1 MMKRRGNRVVFVVF
15 AVIGLLASAG
25 CALSTYITRLSSTPT
40 TYLALTLAPSLTL
53 TETATPTLTSS
64 PTVTSTSTPTEIP
77 TTTPTPTITPCAE
90 FAGTV
95 QKVQVPSSTL
105 GVPLPVSIYLPPCYD
120 QAGNYPVLYLLHG
133 QGMTDQ
139 YWIDLGVVSIADKAI
154 QNGQTPFI
162 MVFPFE
168 ERNLEDNSKSKFPEV
183 MINDLIP
190 WVDDNYATCTI
201 QIDLI

>member
-95 QKVQVPSSTL
+95 QQGQVPSSTL
-105 GVPLPVSIYLPPCYD
+105 VFTAGFNFICLPVTIRPATIRYYT
-120 QAGNYPVLYLLHG
+120 LLHG

-154 QNGQTPFI
+154 QNGQTHLSWF
-162 MVFPFE
+162 F
-168 ERNLEDNSKSKFPEV
+168 RLKNGTLEDNSKSKFPEV
-183 MINDLIP
+183 MINRPDPLGG
-190 WVDDNYATCTI
+190 
-201 QIDLI
+201 